1 MTKADKKDEERK
13 EQLETEALMD
23 AEVEAAT
30 DCGPVSHKAEK
41 KDKEKAEQAET
52 EALMDA
58 EVEVATDCGCGCVRT
73 RSRQRSLLSHPQW
86 IRTSRR
92 TRQAV
97 HSVRRCWRADVL
109 PRVYRAPP
117 VPDRLSALQ
126 SWYLSSP
133 EWS

>member
-1 MTKADKKDEERK
+1 MTNADKKDEERK

-58 EVEVATDCGCGCVRT
+58 GVEVATDCGCGCG
-73 RSRQRSLLSHPQW
+73 RSKK
-86 IRTSRR
+86 
-92 TRQAV
+92 
-97 HSVRRCWRADVL
+97 
-109 PRVYRAPP
+109 
-117 VPDRLSALQ
+117 
-126 SWYLSSP
+126 
-133 EWS
+133 

>member
-1 MTKADKKDEERK
+1 MNKADKKDEVMK

-58 EVEVATDCGCGCVRT
+58 EVEVATDCGCGCG
-73 RSRQRSLLSHPQW
+73 RSKK
-86 IRTSRR
+86 
-92 TRQAV
+92 
-97 HSVRRCWRADVL
+97 
-109 PRVYRAPP
+109 
-117 VPDRLSALQ
+117 
-126 SWYLSSP
+126 
-133 EWS
+133 